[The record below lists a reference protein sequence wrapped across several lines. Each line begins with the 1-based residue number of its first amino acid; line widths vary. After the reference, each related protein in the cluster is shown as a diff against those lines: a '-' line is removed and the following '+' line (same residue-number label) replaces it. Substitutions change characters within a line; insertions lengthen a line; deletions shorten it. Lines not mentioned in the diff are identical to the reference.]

1 MRLTRWSTL
10 VIGLLLPVA
19 AVSAVAAAP
28 AASVAQ
34 PLANPVWLC
43 RPGLV
48 NNLCN
53 QDLRGNPQ
61 TLTPD
66 GRFVDHY
73 PGGASTP
80 LDATS
85 VSASGS
91 TSYESFGAPVNP
103 AVDCFYVYPTVDTV
117 SNPLL
122 QVGSLPPTPQDQ
134 EMAVTL
140 AQAAR
145 FSGLCR
151 MFVPVYRQAPLT
163 SHAVGA
169 LLGTSIDYST
179 GQMDIQQAWTDYWT
193 NYNVDPV
200 THRHR
205 GVVLLGHSQGSAVLA
220 RLIQQNIDGNSAVQ
234 PSLVSAILLGGNVAV
249 PIGAAAGGGT
259 DTASTFQYVPACQ
272 RASAAAVVPTG
283 CVVAYSSY
291 DLPAGQAPPSNGMGR
306 NTAAGHQILCVNPSA
321 LLGGSA
327 NDSATTLDAYLP
339 TRKLLNGNALNPN
352 GSLGLVMLGF
362 TPPDYPTGFAHYP
375 ATLTGQCSF
384 KQDSSGNS
392 TWLQVTGGDALFPA
406 STKTSALGLHV
417 VDYNVALGDLGN
429 LVAAQSTAWLA
440 AHR

>member
-1 MRLTRWSTL
+1 MRWSTL
-10 VIGLLLPVA
+10 IIGLALSVA
-19 AVSAVAAAP
+19 GVSVLATAP

-53 QDLRGNPQ
+53 QDLHGNPQ

-66 GRFVDHY
+66 GRFVNYY
-73 PGGASTP
+73 PSGASTP

-85 VSASGS
+85 VSANGS

-103 AVDCFYVYPTVDTV
+103 PVDCFYVYPTVDSV
-117 SNPLL
+117 PNPLV
-122 QVGSLPPTPQDQ
+122 QVGSIPPTPQDQ

-140 AQAAR
+140 AQVAR

-151 MFVPVYRQAPLT
+151 MFVPAYRQAPLP
-163 SHAVGA
+163 ALVVGA
-169 LLGTSIDYST
+169 ITGLPTDYST
-179 GQMDIQQAWTDYWT
+179 GAMDIQQAWTDYWT
-193 NYNVDPV
+193 NYNIDPV
-200 THRHR
+200 TKRHR
-205 GVVLLGHSQGSAVLA
+205 GVVLLGHSQGSAVLEH
-220 RLIQQNIDGNSAVQ
+220 LIQQNIDGNSAVQ
-234 PSLVSAILLGGNVAV
+234 PSLVSAILLGGSIQV

-272 RASAAAVVPTG
+272 RASASAAVPTG

-291 DLPAGQAPPSNGMGR
+291 DLPAGQAPPSNGLVR

-321 LLGGSA
+321 LMGGSA
-327 NDSATTLDAYLP
+327 SDSATRLDAYLP
-339 TRKLLNGNALNPN
+339 TRKLLNGDAVNPN
-352 GSLGLVMLGF
+352 GSLGVVMLGS
-362 TPPDYPTGFAHYP
+362 TPPDYPTGFARYP

-384 KQDSSGNS
+384 TQDSSGNS
-392 TWLQVTGGDALFPA
+392 TWLQVTGGDALFPS
-406 STKTSALGLHV
+406 STKTSTVGLHV
-417 VDYNVALGDLGN
+417 VDYNVALGDLVN
-429 LVAAQSTAWLA
+429 LVSAQSTAWIA